1 MATNVFLYGT
11 TGGEGT
17 STQDATA
24 TAADILS
31 GKTAYAKGEKLTGTI
46 ATYDGTVKKLYD
58 IVVNNNPGVEAV
70 STNPTTIE
78 EGSGVKLYFSCAS
91 GFEFTGGADV
101 TGVTSYNFN
110 KNTGE
115 LALANPTGTV
125 TVHIVAVAS
134 LVG

>member
-46 ATYDGTVKKLYD
+46 ATYTGTVNKLYD
-58 IVVNNNPGVEAV
+58 IETNLTGVNAL
-70 STNPTTIE
+70 STNATTIE
-78 EGSGVKLYFSCAS
+78 ENGGVVLYFTPKS
-91 GFEFTGGADV
+91 GYTLPNAVVLDGI
-101 TGVTSYNFN
+101 TSYNWN
-110 KNTGE
+110 KATGA
-115 LALANPTGTV
+115 LALSKPTKTV
-125 TVHIVAVAS
+125 TVTITATAS
-134 LVG
+134 